1 MNTRVRLP
9 VRSALVAAT
18 AGLLTLGGA
27 SAAYAGG
34 DSTVGDGVVCPDGT
48 TPDTDL
54 NEDGVIDEGDCPT
67 DPDGICPDGTTPDTD
82 LNEDGVIDEG
92 DCPTDSCYVTVEPG
106 DPGDSSGPGT
116 GTSED
121 VTTGEPDPIDCP
133 PIDDGGTVMC
143 PPDVGGGGGPD
154 TGGDGGT
161 EPGASEP
168 PDDAAATGESGAT
181 DPVDDTGAGGD
192 IATEECVYAYGSD
205 GCTPDPA
212 ACYDEAALTGAP
224 RAPELTAAGG
234 AGLPVTGSTEGP
246 LALAGA
252 SCVLLGLILV
262 ATRRRRTAFER

>member
-9 VRSALVAAT
+9 VRAALVAAT
-18 AGLLTLGGA
+18 VGLLTLGGA

-34 DSTVGDGVVCPDGT
+34 DSTGGDSTGGDGV
-48 TPDTDL
+48 
-54 NEDGVIDEGDCPT
+54 
-67 DPDGICPDGTTPDTD
+67 ICPDGATPDTD

-106 DPGDSSGPGT
+106 DPGDSSDPGT

-143 PPDVGGGGGPD
+143 PPDAGGGGGGPD

-161 EPGASEP
+161 EPGVSEP
-168 PDDAAATGESGAT
+168 PDDAASTGESGAT

-192 IATEECVYAYGSD
+192 IASEECVVYAYGSD

-212 ACYDEAALTGAP
+212 ACYDEAALSGAP

-252 SCVLLGLILV
+252 SCVLLGLTLV
-262 ATRRRRTAFER
+262 ATRRRSTAFER